1 MKHICMIVPSF
12 TAKGGITSVVNGYKN
27 SNLEKKFRVSYIE
40 TYIEGSKFK
49 KFLYAFKAYLTFL
62 ILLIKD
68 KPDLV
73 HIHSSFGASF
83 YRKLPFIYIS
93 YLKKICILNHIHGSE
108 IEKLYINANKI
119 KRLLVK
125 DAFSKCDCL
134 IVLSDTWKVKLMN
147 LFPQTSIF
155 VVENFSPYIFNKTH
169 IGHEKTQIL
178 FLGFITE
185 LKGCFD
191 LPSIVEELTKTTT
204 NFIIKICGVGKEKEL
219 KEIIKNKKLTDY
231 FEFLGWIDKKRKEEL
246 LENSD
251 IYLLPSYSE
260 GMPMSILEAMG
271 YGLPIIASN
280 VGGIPEIVINNKN
293 GFLTNPGNIKQ
304 FADYLIILIMNSN
317 LRYKMGRQSIHLVE
331 SKYSLNIHVKKIMKI
346 YNYYLNQER
355 RK

>member
-1 MKHICMIVPSF
+1 M
-12 TAKGGITSVVNGYKN
+12 
-27 SNLEKKFRVSYIE
+27 
-40 TYIEGSKFK
+40 
-49 KFLYAFKAYLTFL
+49 

-119 KRLLVK
+119 KKLLVK

-134 IVLSDTWKVKLMN
+134 IVLSNTWKVKLKN
-147 LFPQTSIF
+147 LFPETSIY

-246 LENSD
+246 LEQSD

-280 VGGIPEIVINNKN
+280 VGGIPEIVIDKKN
-293 GFLTNPGNIKQ
+293 GLLNTPGNSKQ
-304 FADYLIILIMNSN
+304 FAESISN
-317 LRYKMGRQSIHLVE
+317 LILHSDLRFKMGQESIRLIK
-331 SKYSLNIHVKKIMKI
+331 SKYSLNIHIEKIMNI
-346 YNYYLNQER
+346 YYHFLN
-355 RK
+355 